1 MPPSPPAL
9 PRSLHSRLA
18 RRHGP
23 LPPAARL
30 RSPHRPDPGRRP
42 GRPPPPPVQP
52 PSHPVGQFR
61 RPGPQHAS
69 PTRSPREPSPD
80 CGKKSPLRRRAA
92 GHPPAPSTE
101 PVPGV
106 RVVRAACMN
115 RNRVHK
121 DVMSLVCSLHSLGS
135 ASYAAVNLPKN
146 SVGTKQLK
154 NRSVGTKQLKGNSV
168 NSGKIRDFSLKARDF
183 QNGQIP
189 AGPTGPTGS
198 PGSDGATGP
207 QGLAGTTG
215 PTGITGADGQ
225 NATYLYATVSS
236 VGAIV
241 ERQSRGVSSVKVDP
255 FTGYNYQVDFNQ
267 DVSDCAFMGTLR
279 FTRPAGGGDVV
290 TRRVTSCSS
299 GMRSGSEPRN
309 PEEMRPDH
317 RSVSHH
323 RRRARRSRSNS
334 PVRTH
339 RQ

>member
-1 MPPSPPAL
+1 MQRFATL
-9 PRSLHSRLA
+9 RKRLTFA
-18 RRHGP
+18 
-23 LPPAARL
+23 
-30 RSPHRPDPGRRP
+30 
-42 GRPPPPPVQP
+42 
-52 PSHPVGQFR
+52 
-61 RPGPQHAS
+61 
-69 PTRSPREPSPD
+69 
-80 CGKKSPLRRRAA
+80 
-92 GHPPAPSTE
+92 
-101 PVPGV
+101 
-106 RVVRAACMN
+106 N
-115 RNRVHK
+115 
-121 DVMSLVCSLHSLGS
+121 VMSLVAVFIALGS

-225 NATYLYATVSS
+225 DATYLYATVSS

-279 FTRPAGGGDVV
+279 FARPAGGGDVV
-290 TRRVTSCSS
+290 TRRLS
-299 GMRSGSEPRN
+299 GPSVWISIKDQSGALVDTDFTVAAFCP
-309 PEEMRPDH
+309 PD
-317 RSVSHH
+317 
-323 RRRARRSRSNS
+323 
-334 PVRTH
+334 
-339 RQ
+339 